1 MERESTGMLQ
11 LSSCKSYWSHE
22 LRCARIADAM
32 PLNRYQ
38 ELLRYLHFVNNDSIS
53 AQNKLAKIH
62 PLIAMAQEQFVK
74 RFFVYDGTTL
84 QS

>member
-1 MERESTGMLQ
+1 
-11 LSSCKSYWSHE
+11 
-22 LRCARIADAM
+22 M

-38 ELLRYLHFVNNDSIS
+38 ELLRYLHLVNNDSIS